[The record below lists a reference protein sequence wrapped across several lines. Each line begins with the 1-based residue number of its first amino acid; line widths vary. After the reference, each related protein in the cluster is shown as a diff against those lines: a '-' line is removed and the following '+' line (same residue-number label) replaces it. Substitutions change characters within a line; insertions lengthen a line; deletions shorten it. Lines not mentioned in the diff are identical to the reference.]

1 MRGYLVF
8 KLEQSKKLCLFSVLL
23 SLVKKI
29 QEAREEMAPD
39 LNEWETVVFC
49 WICFDNVSKGGGLMN

>member
-1 MRGYLVF
+1 MAISF
-8 KLEQSKKLCLFSVLL
+8 SNLEQSKKLCLFSVLL

-29 QEAREEMAPD
+29 QEAREEMAPV

-49 WICFDNVSKGGGLMN
+49 